1 MEYARLGLSGLKVSR
16 LCLGTM
22 TLGRWGNTEHD
33 DCIRIVR
40 RALDEGI
47 TFIDTAN
54 RYGMGE
60 SEEIVGKAL
69 EGRRQEAVVATKV
82 FMPGPGGV
90 LDRGTSRRHIMLMV
104 EESLRRLRTDW
115 IDLYQIHR
123 NDKDTPLEETL
134 GALTDLVRQGK
145 VRYLGVSTGTL
156 AEARAMHFG
165 GWKMVESL
173 WISDRRHLERFV
185 STQPPYSIL
194 TREAE
199 REIFPVCQAHGFGA
213 LVWSPLEGGWLAGR
227 YRKGRS
233 VPDDSRARNQS
244 EFGAFLA
251 PRFDMSAPWAPRR
264 LDIIEELV
272 RMALELDVPLACY
285 ATAWVLRNPAVTS
298 AIVGVREMR
307 HLEDALRA
315 VDVRIPEAHAEA
327 IDTLVAPGS
336 NA

>member
-1 MEYARLGLSGLKVSR
+1 
-16 LCLGTM
+16 
-22 TLGRWGNTEHD
+22 
-33 DCIRIVR
+33 
-40 RALDEGI
+40 
-47 TFIDTAN
+47 
-54 RYGMGE
+54 
-60 SEEIVGKAL
+60 
-69 EGRRQEAVVATKV
+69 
-82 FMPGPGGV
+82 MPGPGGV
-90 LDRGTSRRHIMLMV
+90 LDRGTSRRHIMLQV

-123 NDKDTPLEETL
+123 NDKDTPLDETL
-134 GALTDLVRQGK
+134 AALTDLVRQGK

-156 AEARAMHFG
+156 AEARAMYFG

-199 REIFPVCQAHGFGA
+199 REIFPVCEAHGFGA
-213 LVWSPLEGGWLAGR
+213 IVWSPLEGGWLAGR
-227 YRKGRS
+227 YRKGRP
-233 VPDDSRARNQS
+233 VPEDSRARNPT

-251 PRFDMSAPWAPRR
+251 PRFDMNAPWAARR
-264 LDIIEELV
+264 LDVIEELV
-272 RMALELDVPLACY
+272 RMADEVGVSAARY

-307 HLEDALRA
+307 HLEESLRA
-315 VDVRIPEAHAEA
+315 LDVRIPEEHAEV
-327 IDTLVAPGS
+327 IDSLVAPGS